1 MAVMAADMAKGRRGG
16 TDRRGRRGRVWPQAW
31 PPWWDMSTRCGSDFT
46 AAKAWPPLAVC
57 SACCRPGRRRSPL
70 AAFGM
75 TVARTRFVSL
85 GSVVA
90 TILLPAGRVGHARA
104 ARGRHRRDVR
114 RAADPV
120 STSRQHR
127 ALAVPYRT
135 RPWHMTQT
143 IGVLGSGSWGS
154 ALAVH
159 LARTGHDVRLWAR
172 DAGLAATMAALRENP
187 AYLPGLPFP
196 PELMPTASLA
206 DAITR
211 RRDHRDGGPVAWPA
225 RGRAGRR
232 AADAGRRHARQRREG
247 TRRRDAA
254 PHVRSAP
261 GRAAGVGAIV
271 VLSGPS
277 FAIELARELPT
288 AMVAAGDS
296 TTAVEMV
303 QAHFRSSALRLYGS
317 ADVVGVEIGGALKNT
332 IAIAAGV
339 VEGLGLGHNALAA
352 LITRGLA
359 ELSRLAV
366 GLGAQRETLSG
377 LAGLGDL
384 VLTCTGDLS
393 RNRQVGIALG
403 RGQIAARDSVA
414 HEDGR
419 RRREDHRSGTG
430 ARRAAWHRAAD
441 CARDVGSRGARPQ
454 DAIAMMG
461 RRNGTR

>member
-1 MAVMAADMAKGRRGG
+1 
-16 TDRRGRRGRVWPQAW
+16 
-31 PPWWDMSTRCGSDFT
+31 
-46 AAKAWPPLAVC
+46 
-57 SACCRPGRRRSPL
+57 
-70 AAFGM
+70 M
-75 TVARTRFVSL
+75 T
-85 GSVVA
+85 
-90 TILLPAGRVGHARA
+90 H
-104 ARGRHRRDVR
+104 
-114 RAADPV
+114 
-120 STSRQHR
+120 
-127 ALAVPYRT
+127 
-135 RPWHMTQT
+135 T

-154 ALAVH
+154 ALAMH

-196 PELMPTASLA
+196 PRLMPTASLC
-206 DAITR
+206 DAITGAQIIVMAVPS
-211 RRDHRDGGPVAWPA
+211 HGL
-225 RGRAGRR
+225 RAVSR
-232 AADAGRRHARQRREG
+232 AAAPLMPGGATLVSAAKGLEEG
-247 TRRRDAA
+247 TLLRMSE
-254 PHVRSAP
+254 VL
-261 GRAAGVGAIV
+261 RAELAGAGVGAIV

-288 AMVAAGDS
+288 ALVAAGDS
-296 TTAVEMV
+296 TAAVEMV

-317 ADVVGVEIGGALKNT
+317 ADVVGVEMGGALKNT

-403 RGQIAARDSVA
+403 RGQTLQEILSRTKMVAEGVKTTEAALALGARHGIELPIA
-414 HEDGR
+414 HEMSAVLAGR
-419 RRREDHRSGTG
+419 K
-430 ARRAAWHRAAD
+430 A
-441 CARDVGSRGARPQ
+441 PQ
-454 DAIAMMG
+454 DAIRDLMG
-461 RRNGTR
+461 RRQKLEHV

>member
-1 MAVMAADMAKGRRGG
+1 
-16 TDRRGRRGRVWPQAW
+16 
-31 PPWWDMSTRCGSDFT
+31 
-46 AAKAWPPLAVC
+46 
-57 SACCRPGRRRSPL
+57 
-70 AAFGM
+70 M
-75 TVARTRFVSL
+75 TH
-85 GSVVA
+85 
-90 TILLPAGRVGHARA
+90 TIA
-104 ARGRHRRDVR
+104 
-114 RAADPV
+114 
-120 STSRQHR
+120 
-127 ALAVPYRT
+127 
-135 RPWHMTQT
+135 
-143 IGVLGSGSWGS
+143 VLGSGSWGS

-196 PELMPTASLA
+196 PGLMPTASLS
-206 DAITR
+206 DAITGAQIIVMAIPSHGLR
-211 RRDHRDGGPVAWPA
+211 AVA
-225 RGRAGRR
+225 R
-232 AADAGRRHARQRREG
+232 AAAPLMPAGATLVSAAKGLEEG
-247 TRRRDAA
+247 TLLRMSE
-254 PHVRSAP
+254 VL
-261 GRAAGVGAIV
+261 RAELAGVGAIV

-296 TTAVEMV
+296 TAAVELV

-317 ADVVGVEIGGALKNT
+317 ADVVGVEMGGALKNT

-393 RNRQVGIALG
+393 RNRQVGIALA
-403 RGQIAARDSVA
+403 RGQTLQDILSRTKMVAEGVKTTEAALA
-414 HEDGR
+414 L
-419 RRREDHRSGTG
+419 G
-430 ARRAAWHRAAD
+430 ARHGIELPIAQEMSEVLAGRKA
-441 CARDVGSRGARPQ
+441 PQ
-454 DAIAMMG
+454 DAIRDLMG
-461 RRNGTR
+461 RRQKLEHV